1 MESISRLRQ
10 ALFDTLSGKKAVHG
24 VQALLDELMVAKPRL
39 LKLFDVGTR
48 NQQEQREIE
57 SGKALINGKQV
68 AVNAEFARQ
77 VIFLSQQLDCSER
90 YVAGLLQKVVAENP
104 NVGPVDSIEL
114 AISEYHQRRRHLVDS
129 LRYLYEA
136 TIAEAPDD
144 TLVYSQ
150 IYRFVKEE
158 LQGLGPE
165 GVEAS
170 LTLKIIKEFGALDTA
185 LSKTDAARK
194 SARSNTVAPSAQDA
208 GTGSLGADILNARYE
223 SLKYERRHLAATLH
237 ITARL
242 GFLPPS
248 GIMHVVE
255 WLFSNPNHPITYY
268 MLATILAAFDPAD
281 PKSYG
286 AHLRNGLANDT
297 TTVSYMKEKLG
308 PTTTWK
314 EPGLKAT
321 VLLKWT
327 LFLTDFRHRNPNI
340 EHRDGFKTDQLE
352 TQIWSAVQ
360 GDCFPYLA
368 AAIIHLERKQGS
380 SSVPSLLQSITLA
393 TEQVEQRDLPADDFK
408 PAVLNA
414 FETLIRSLLT
424 HASSELRKI
433 KQRQEDVVLSS
444 ARTDRTRGNSRF
456 STAAPEPTAS
466 PRNDIGVLYSLIG
479 ILYSS
484 LPAESALQFWGS
496 GPPVDSTR
504 TSYMEYLESTAGKLP
519 AFLQWAVWSTPV
531 HDATMM
537 MALYDMLAGLAKGQQ
552 SSELAYNFLARGGG
566 EVIQGSTLPSSTSG
580 SALSW
585 ATVFDVLDTWA
596 SSANTARTQP
606 VQPLGQS
613 LFGAPA
619 SMPPQP
625 AQQPVITPKDVLL
638 AQSFL
643 RLLSTVVTFSISVR
657 VAISSHVHF
666 RAIPTLV
673 SLLPLSIPLE
683 LKGALFEALSAFCH
697 PGAGPAGVEI
707 CRAVWTM
714 MERLEVINVRASLQV
729 GFGAG
734 LLPTKGVE
742 VELEEIEAAH
752 GLYPATIPFLKLL
765 STLIH
770 TPRRVSLTD
779 RIIET
784 GTLGTIP
791 ETLGQPYRLPG
802 IGPFVGFVIDNVF
815 AKIPMREY
823 LRPSDRWKLND
834 LCLCFIER
842 CLASFDLES
851 LLAAAENGQLK
862 GDVLIPLLIHPGYD
876 VMTRMLTSSG
886 LQRSILSYLVE
897 GVEGFDKG
905 FAGEEHFFA
914 STIVRVL
921 RIVQRVLEI
930 QDIFLDVLIPLLSD
944 FEGASSVGTIHPRS
958 YFTKFDQSLSF
969 GPQYAPALASYVVYP
984 AYPELVLL
992 SVRIIGILSSS
1003 TSLPNLTILIEQSD
1017 NSERILAGFM
1027 SILETESTE
1036 DVIAAEAA
1044 TEQSTGAGA
1053 PDMDDSMDLSQA
1065 TRLAVLE
1072 LLIQN
1077 TQSPQSH
1084 LNIAHFLLF
1093 GSTKKDQQIQ
1103 DPHALGAQKTCVHV
1117 ILDLL
1122 NAGVPRLK
1130 GKGKDRDLAPF
1141 ATPMFIRLPALAER
1155 CYRIIYQL
1163 SADQSTAEFTMR
1175 YLRTRED
1182 FFARH
1187 LAAVPSQAPETLA
1200 DPFIEVL
1207 YGNGSRVTT
1216 AVSSFSSFLRSRSW
1230 IFDLVA
1236 LELHVLSNKNNQKGI
1251 AELLS
1256 ILFGSEPTYDNHAD
1270 WEDGMLRTFHEV
1282 GQSHMRVI
1290 EFLQSLAFDWT
1301 DSLTVKHIELRFFGQ
1316 LNLQACTRKDVSG
1329 CEIIDRSALL
1339 VLLNTA
1345 RRALYSRN
1353 VVMAAADASQLALES
1368 AYILESCAVENHRR
1382 EIVHAS
1388 ATGFE
1393 SWRRMLDMTLTK
1405 CFHHLPH
1412 DHRES
1417 MLFDLLHILPSIIRS
1432 SDLQESTAVLLAEMT
1447 LSAITKLRED
1457 RHHQVILQTV
1467 AGDHEASSL
1476 PAERLYAIL
1485 TNILECILENSHVEL
1500 VRGNLYASIV
1510 NYVHLIS
1517 TGKPQPPGPASLA
1530 LSTSTSLSLSLAAS
1544 TRNNFLGDSASVAS
1558 PGQTGSSTS
1567 PIQVNSLSLMK
1578 GHLER
1583 VITMISRDAID
1594 GTEVWKTVAFML
1606 LTSLC
1611 QLSAAEKQYSVLSCL
1626 VRHGILSNFVHG
1638 VAESDLLLQSV
1649 LKPDPDDL
1657 NALYVYESKMS
1668 LFIRIAQ
1675 SRIGAERLLE
1685 ANVVTVLAQSDFLD
1699 ARPEGDQA
1707 FIDQDSFLPSAVQRY
1722 HQLLMPALELV
1733 NAVVAVLGSKH
1744 SSASNQALDFL
1755 SKHSPTIVILLKN
1768 EIDDIS
1774 LSLLE
1779 EIHLLVSLCTN
1790 VLPLVPK
1797 TELASTNSGFGAIHA
1812 AILSLSTRC
1821 LGTGRW
1827 TQDVRPITDAEMLS
1841 ASALSSGFSSETR
1854 FDVNV
1859 RQKER
1864 LLRKALVAYIGC
1876 ASEFTEP
1883 EINVMFSPITTVP
1896 RLDDRG
1902 SHFIGEPLS
1911 LQYQVATL
1919 PTLGDA
1925 IEALNGVY
1933 NDLAETLKQISDIS
1947 AELAMKDHIGVE
1959 NIEEASFYYIL
1970 RNKKLSGHRQVIR
1983 SSDNEI
1989 IRDLDV
1995 GQKRSLICRELER
2008 MRDGLQ
2014 DDVKTAILVDTT
2026 EMILLLLWRHML
2038 YYCDE
2043 TRSKSSEKA
2052 YAIRLLS
2059 MPDPQTF
2066 RQDVG
2071 SKLRPVLQRL
2081 KSLGPNLLGNEWRD
2095 NQAYIEIMDRRLRD
2109 TAGLHES

>member
-10 ALFDTLSGKKAVHG
+10 ALFDTFSGKQVANG
-24 VQALLDELMVAKPRL
+24 GQALLDELMVAKPRL
-39 LKLFDVGTR
+39 LKLFDVGAR

-77 VIFLSQQLDCSER
+77 VIFLSQQLECSER
-90 YVAGLLQKVVAENP
+90 YIAGLLQKVVAENP

-129 LRYLYEA
+129 LRYIYEA
-136 TIAEAPDD
+136 TIAEAPDA

-150 IYRFVKEE
+150 IHRFVREE
-158 LQGLGPE
+158 LQGLGPQ
-165 GVEAS
+165 GVESS
-170 LTLKIIKEFGALDTA
+170 LSLKIVREFGALETA

-194 SARSNTVAPSAQDA
+194 SARSNTVAPSAQ

-223 SLKYERRHLAATLH
+223 SLKYERRYLAATLH
-237 ITARL
+237 IMARL

-248 GIMHVVE
+248 GIMRVVE

-281 PKSYG
+281 PKSFG
-286 AHLRNGLANDT
+286 AHLRNALANDA
-297 TTVSYMKEKLG
+297 TTVSYMKQKLG
-308 PTTTWK
+308 PSTIWK

-352 TQIWSAVQ
+352 AQIWSAVQ
-360 GDCFPYLA
+360 GDCFAYLA
-368 AAIIHLERKQGS
+368 AALIHLERKQGS
-380 SSVPSLLQSITLA
+380 SSVPSLLTSITLT
-393 TEQVEQRDLPADDFK
+393 TEQVEQRDLPTDDFK

-444 ARTDRTRGNSRF
+444 ARTDRTRGNHSRF
-456 STAAPEPTAS
+456 STAAPESTAS
-466 PRNDIGVLYSLIG
+466 PRNDIGMLYSLIG

-496 GPPVDSTR
+496 GPPVDSAR

-566 EVIQGSTLPSSTSG
+566 EVIQGSTLPSSSTSG
-580 SALSW
+580 STLSW

-596 SSANTARTQP
+596 SSANTSRTQP

-619 SMPPQP
+619 PMPPPPP

-683 LKGALFEALSAFCH
+683 LKGALFEALSAFCR

-770 TPRRVSLTD
+770 TSRRVSLTD
-779 RIIET
+779 RIIDS

-802 IGPFVGFVIDNVF
+802 ISPFVGFVIDNVF

-823 LRPSDRWKLND
+823 LRPSDRWKMND

-876 VMTRMLTSSG
+876 VMNRMLTSSG

-905 FAGEEHFFA
+905 FAGEEYFFA

-921 RIVQRVLEI
+921 RIVHRVLEI

-944 FEGASSVGTIHPRS
+944 FEGAASVGTIHPRS

-969 GPQYAPALASYVVYP
+969 GPQYVPALASYVAYP

-1003 TSLPNLTILIEQSD
+1003 TSLPNLAILIEQSD

-1027 SILETESTE
+1027 NILETESTE

-1044 TEQSTGAGA
+1044 TEQTTGAGA
-1053 PDMDDSMDLSQA
+1053 PDMDDSLDLSQA

-1077 TQSPQSH
+1077 TQSTQSH

-1103 DPHALGAQKTCVHV
+1103 DPHALGAQKTCIHV

-1130 GKGKDRDLAPF
+1130 GKGKDRDFAPF
-1141 ATPMFIRLPALAER
+1141 AAPMFIRLPALAER

-1163 SADQSTAEFTMR
+1163 SADQATAEFTMR

-1187 LAAVPSQAPETLA
+1187 LAAVPSKAPEALA

-1207 YGNGSRVTT
+1207 YGDGSRVTAT
-1216 AVSSFSSFLRSRSW
+1216 VSSFSSFLRSRSW

-1256 ILFGSEPTYDNHAD
+1256 ILFGSEPTYDNRAD

-1282 GQSHMRVI
+1282 GQSHMRII
-1290 EFLQSLAFDWT
+1290 EFLQSLAFDWR
-1301 DSLTVKHIELRFFGQ
+1301 DSLTVEHIELKFLGQ
-1316 LNLQACTRKDVSG
+1316 LNLQACARKDVSG

-1353 VVMAAADASQLALES
+1353 AVMAAADASQLALES
-1368 AYILESCAVENHRR
+1368 AYVLESCAVENHRR
-1382 EIVHAS
+1382 EIVHAT

-1405 CFHHLPH
+1405 CFHRLPH
-1412 DHRES
+1412 DHREN
-1417 MLFDLLHILPSIIRS
+1417 MLFDLLHVLPSIIRS

-1517 TGKPQPPGPASLA
+1517 SGKPQLPHLTSLT
-1530 LSTSTSLSLSLAAS
+1530 LSMSTSLSLSLTAS
-1544 TRNNFLGDSASVAS
+1544 TRDNFLGNSISVTS
-1558 PGQTGSSTS
+1558 PSQTNSSTS

-1583 VITMISRDAID
+1583 LVTMISRDAID

-1611 QLSAAEKQYSVLSCL
+1611 QLSAAEKQYSVLLCL

-1722 HQLLMPALELV
+1722 HQLFMPALELV

-1755 SKHSPTIVILLKN
+1755 SMHSPTIVILLKN

-1841 ASALSSGFSSETR
+1841 ASVLSSGFSSETR

-1864 LLRKALVAYIGC
+1864 LLRKALVAYIGS

-1883 EINVMFSPITTVP
+1883 EINVMFSPITTAP

-1902 SHFIGEPLS
+1902 SHFI
-1911 LQYQVATL
+1911 ATL

-1959 NIEEASFYYIL
+1959 NIEE
-1970 RNKKLSGHRQVIR
+1970 VIR
-1983 SSDNEI
+1983 NSDTEI

-1995 GQKRSLICRELER
+1995 AQKRSLICRELER
-2008 MRDGLQ
+2008 MRDDLQ
-2014 DDVKTAILVDTT
+2014 DDVKTAIHTT

-2043 TRSKSSEKA
+2043 TRTKSSEKA

-2059 MPDPQTF
+2059 MPDPQSF

-2071 SKLRPVLQRL
+2071 NKLRPVLQRL
-2081 KSLGPNLLGNEWRD
+2081 KSLVGPNLLGKEWRD

-2109 TAGLHES
+2109 TAGLHDINADEMDY

>member
-10 ALFDTLSGKKAVHG
+10 ALFDTFSGKHVANG
-24 VQALLDELMVAKPRL
+24 GQALLDELMVAKPRL
-39 LKLFDVGTR
+39 LKLFDVGAR
-48 NQQEQREIE
+48 NQQEQKEIE

-77 VIFLSQQLDCSER
+77 VIFLSQELECSER
-90 YVAGLLQKVVAENP
+90 YIAGLLQKVVTENP

-129 LRYLYEA
+129 LRYIYEA
-136 TIAEAPDD
+136 TIAEAPDA

-150 IYRFVKEE
+150 IHRFVREE
-158 LQGLGPE
+158 LQGLGSQ
-165 GVEAS
+165 GVENS
-170 LTLKIIKEFGALDTA
+170 LSLKIVKEFGALDTA

-194 SARSNTVAPSAQDA
+194 SARSNTVAPSAQ
-208 GTGSLGADILNARYE
+208 GTGSLGADILNAR
-223 SLKYERRHLAATLH
+223 
-237 ITARL
+237 
-242 GFLPPS
+242 FLPPS
-248 GIMHVVE
+248 GIMRVVE
-255 WLFSNPNHPITYY
+255 WLFSNPSHPITYY

-281 PKSYG
+281 PKSF
-286 AHLRNGLANDT
+286 ANDA
-297 TTVSYMKEKLG
+297 TTVSYMKQKLG
-308 PTTTWK
+308 PSTIWK

-321 VLLKWT
+321 VLLK
-327 LFLTDFRHRNPNI
+327 HRNPNI

-352 TQIWSAVQ
+352 AQIWSAVQ
-360 GDCFPYLA
+360 GDCFAYLA
-368 AAIIHLERKQGS
+368 AALIHLERKQGS
-380 SSVPSLLQSITLA
+380 SSVPSLLTSITLT
-393 TEQVEQRDLPADDFK
+393 TEQVEQRDLPTDDFK
-408 PAVLNA
+408 PTVLNA

-444 ARTDRTRGNSRF
+444 ARTDRTRGNHSRF

-466 PRNDIGVLYSLIG
+466 PRNDIGMLYSLIG

-496 GPPVDSTR
+496 GPTVDSAR

-566 EVIQGSTLPSSTSG
+566 EVIQGSTLPSSSTSG
-580 SALSW
+580 STLSW

-596 SSANTARTQP
+596 SSANTSRTQP

-619 SMPPQP
+619 PMPPPPP

-683 LKGALFEALSAFCH
+683 LKGALFEALSAFCR

-707 CRAVWTM
+707 CRTVWTM
-714 MERLEVINVRASLQV
+714 MERLEVINVRTSLQV
-729 GFGAG
+729 GFGTG

-752 GLYPATIPFLKLL
+752 GLYPATIPFLQLL

-770 TPRRVSLTD
+770 TSRRVSLTD
-779 RIIET
+779 RIIDS
-784 GTLGTIP
+784 GTSGTIP

-802 IGPFVGFVIDNVF
+802 ISPFVGFVIDNVF

-823 LRPSDRWKLND
+823 LRPSDRWKMNN

-862 GDVLIPLLIHPGYD
+862 GDVLLPLLIHPGYD
-876 VMTRMLTSSG
+876 VMNRMLTSSG
-886 LQRSILSYLVE
+886 LQRSILSYVVE

-905 FAGEEHFFA
+905 FAGEEYFFA
-914 STIVRVL
+914 NTIVRVL
-921 RIVQRVLEI
+921 RIVHRILEI

-969 GPQYAPALASYVVYP
+969 SPQYIPALASYVAYP

-1003 TSLPNLTILIEQSD
+1003 TSLPNLAILIEQSN

-1044 TEQSTGAGA
+1044 TEQTTGAGA
-1053 PDMDDSMDLSQA
+1053 PDMDDALDLSQA
-1065 TRLAVLE
+1065 TRLAILE

-1077 TQSPQSH
+1077 TQSTQSH

-1130 GKGKDRDLAPF
+1130 GKGKDREFAPF
-1141 ATPMFIRLPALAER
+1141 AAPMFIRLPALAER

-1163 SADQSTAEFTMR
+1163 SADRATAEFTMR

-1187 LAAVPSQAPETLA
+1187 LAAVPSKAPEALA

-1207 YGNGSRVTT
+1207 YGDGSRVTAT
-1216 AVSSFSSFLRSRSW
+1216 VSSFSSFLRSRSW

-1236 LELHVLSNKNNQKGI
+1236 LELHVLSSKNNQKGI

-1256 ILFGSEPTYDNHAD
+1256 ILFGSEPTYDNRAD

-1282 GQSHMRVI
+1282 GQSHMRII
-1290 EFLQSLAFDWT
+1290 EFLQSLAFDWR
-1301 DSLTVKHIELRFFGQ
+1301 DSLTVEHIELKFLGQ
-1316 LNLQACTRKDVSG
+1316 LNLQACARKDVSG

-1353 VVMAAADASQLALES
+1353 AVMAAADASQLALES
-1368 AYILESCAVENHRR
+1368 AYVLESCAVENHRR
-1382 EIVHAS
+1382 EIVHAT

-1405 CFHHLPH
+1405 CFHRLPH
-1412 DHRES
+1412 DHREN
-1417 MLFDLLHILPSIIRS
+1417 MLFDLLHVLPSIIRS

-1510 NYVHLIS
+1510 NY
-1517 TGKPQPPGPASLA
+1517 PQLPHSAFLA
-1530 LSTSTSLSLSLAAS
+1530 LSMSTSLSSSLTAS
-1544 TRNNFLGDSASVAS
+1544 TRDNFLGNSISVTL
-1558 PGQTGSSTS
+1558 PGQTNSSTS
-1567 PIQVNSLSLMK
+1567 PIQMNSLSLMK

-1583 VITMISRDAID
+1583 LVTMISRDAID

-1611 QLSAAEKQYSVLSCL
+1611 QLSAAEKQYSVLLCL

-1685 ANVVTVLAQSDFLD
+1685 ANVVSVLAQSDFLD

-1722 HQLLMPALELV
+1722 HQLFMPALELV

-1755 SKHSPTIVILLKN
+1755 SMHSPTIVILLKN

-1790 VLPLVPK
+1790 MLPLVPK

-1841 ASALSSGFSSETR
+1841 ASVLSSGFSSETR

-1864 LLRKALVAYIGC
+1864 LLRKALVAYIGS

-1883 EINVMFSPITTVP
+1883 EINE
-1896 RLDDRG
+1896 DRG
-1902 SHFIGEPLS
+1902 SHFI
-1911 LQYQVATL
+1911 ATL

-1959 NIEEASFYYIL
+1959 NIEE
-1970 RNKKLSGHRQVIR
+1970 VIR
-1983 SSDNEI
+1983 SSDTEI

-1995 GQKRSLICRELER
+1995 AQKRSLICRELEH
-2008 MRDGLQ
+2008 MRDDLQ
-2014 DDVKTAILVDTT
+2014 DDVKTAIHTT

-2043 TRSKSSEKA
+2043 TRTKSSEKA

-2059 MPDPQTF
+2059 MPDPQSV

-2071 SKLRPVLQRL
+2071 NKLRPVLQRL
-2081 KSLGPNLLGNEWRD
+2081 KSLVGPSLLGKEWRD

-2109 TAGLHES
+2109 TAGLHDINADEMDY

>member
-10 ALFDTLSGKKAVHG
+10 ALFDTFSGKQVTNG
-24 VQALLDELMVAKPRL
+24 GQALLDELMVAKPRL
-39 LKLFDVGTR
+39 LKLFDVGAR

-77 VIFLSQQLDCSER
+77 VIFLSQQLECSER
-90 YVAGLLQKVVAENP
+90 YIAGLLQKVVGENP

-114 AISEYHQRRRHLVDS
+114 AVSEYHQRRRHLADS
-129 LRYLYEA
+129 LRYIYEA
-136 TIAEAPDD
+136 TIAEAPDA

-150 IYRFVKEE
+150 IHRFVREE
-158 LQGLGPE
+158 LQGLGSQ
-165 GVEAS
+165 GVEDS
-170 LTLKIIKEFGALDTA
+170 LSLKIIKEFGALDTA

-194 SARSNTVAPSAQDA
+194 SARSNTVAPSAQ
-208 GTGSLGADILNARYE
+208 GGGSLGADILNA
-223 SLKYERRHLAATLH
+223 
-237 ITARL
+237 
-242 GFLPPS
+242 P
-248 GIMHVVE
+248 
-255 WLFSNPNHPITYY
+255 
-268 MLATILAAFDPAD
+268 ILAAFDPAD
-281 PKSYG
+281 PKSFG
-286 AHLRNGLANDT
+286 AHLRNGLANDA
-297 TTVSYMKEKLG
+297 TTVSYMKQKLG
-308 PTTTWK
+308 PSTIWK

-352 TQIWSAVQ
+352 AQIWSAVQ
-360 GDCFPYLA
+360 GDCFAYLA
-368 AAIIHLERKQGS
+368 AALIHLERKQGS
-380 SSVPSLLQSITLA
+380 SSVPSLLTSITLT
-393 TEQVEQRDLPADDFK
+393 TEQVEQRDLPTDDFK

-444 ARTDRTRGNSRF
+444 ARTDRTRGNHSRF
-456 STAAPEPTAS
+456 STAAPESTAS
-466 PRNDIGVLYSLIG
+466 PRNDIGMLYSLIG

-496 GPPVDSTR
+496 GPPVDSAR

-519 AFLQWAVWSTPV
+519 AFLQWAIWSTPV

-566 EVIQGSTLPSSTSG
+566 EVIQGSTLPSSSTSG
-580 SALSW
+580 SSLSW

-596 SSANTARTQP
+596 SSANTSRTQP

-619 SMPPQP
+619 PMPPPPP

-683 LKGALFEALSAFCH
+683 LKGALFEALSAFCR

-765 STLIH
+765 M
-770 TPRRVSLTD
+770 SLTD
-779 RIIET
+779 RIIDS

-802 IGPFVGFVIDNVF
+802 ISPFVGF
-815 AKIPMREY
+815 IPMREY
-823 LRPSDRWKLND
+823 LRPSDRWKMND
-834 LCLCFIER
+834 LCL
-842 CLASFDLES
+842 FDLES

-862 GDVLIPLLIHPGYD
+862 GDVLIPLLIHPG
-876 VMTRMLTSSG
+876 SG
-886 LQRSILSYLVE
+886 LQRSILSYL
-897 GVEGFDKG
+897 G
-905 FAGEEHFFA
+905 FAGEEYFFA
-914 STIVRVL
+914 STIVR
-921 RIVQRVLEI
+921 I
-930 QDIFLDVLIPLLSD
+930 QDIFLD
-944 FEGASSVGTIHPRS
+944 GASSVGTIHPRS

-969 GPQYAPALASYVVYP
+969 GPQYVPALASYVAYP

-1003 TSLPNLTILIEQSD
+1003 TSLPNLAILIEQSD

-1027 SILETESTE
+1027 NILETESTE

-1044 TEQSTGAGA
+1044 TEQTTGAGA
-1053 PDMDDSMDLSQA
+1053 PDMDDSLDLSQA
-1065 TRLAVLE
+1065 TRLA
-1072 LLIQN
+1072 N
-1077 TQSPQSH
+1077 TPSTQSH

-1130 GKGKDRDLAPF
+1130 GKGKDRDFAPF
-1141 ATPMFIRLPALAER
+1141 AAPMFIRLPALAER

-1163 SADQSTAEFTMR
+1163 

-1187 LAAVPSQAPETLA
+1187 LAAVPSKAPEALA

-1207 YGNGSRVTT
+1207 YGDGTRVTAT
-1216 AVSSFSSFLRSRSW
+1216 VSSFSSFLRSRSW
-1230 IFDLVA
+1230 IFDL
-1236 LELHVLSNKNNQKGI
+1236 NNQKGI

-1256 ILFGSEPTYDNHAD
+1256 ILFGSEPTYDNRAD

-1282 GQSHMRVI
+1282 GQSHMRII
-1290 EFLQSLAFDWT
+1290 EFLH
-1301 DSLTVKHIELRFFGQ
+1301 LTFLGQ
-1316 LNLQACTRKDVSG
+1316 LNLQACARKDVSG
-1329 CEIIDRSALL
+1329 CEIIDRSAL
-1339 VLLNTA
+1339 
-1345 RRALYSRN
+1345 RALYSP
-1353 VVMAAADASQLALES
+1353 LES
-1368 AYILESCAVENHRR
+1368 AYVLESCAVENHRR
-1382 EIVHAS
+1382 EIVHAT

-1393 SWRRMLDMTLTK
+1393 SWRRMLDMT
-1405 CFHHLPH
+1405 
-1412 DHRES
+1412 EN
-1417 MLFDLLHILPSIIRS
+1417 MLFDLLH
-1432 SDLQESTAVLLAEMT
+1432 ESTAVLLAEMT

-1476 PAERLYAIL
+1476 PAERL
-1485 TNILECILENSHVEL
+1485 HVEL

-1510 NYVHLIS
+1510 NY
-1517 TGKPQPPGPASLA
+1517 PQLPHSASLA
-1530 LSTSTSLSLSLAAS
+1530 LSMSTSLSSIPV
-1544 TRNNFLGDSASVAS
+1544 TPR
-1558 PGQTGSSTS
+1558 GQTNLSTS
-1567 PIQVNSLSLMK
+1567 PIQ

-1583 VITMISRDAID
+1583 LVTMISRDAID
-1594 GTEVWKTVAFML
+1594 GTEVWKT
-1606 LTSLC
+1606 
-1611 QLSAAEKQYSVLSCL
+1611 LSAAEKQYSVLLCL
-1626 VRHGILSNFVHG
+1626 VRHGILSNFVH
-1638 VAESDLLLQSV
+1638 V

-1722 HQLLMPALELV
+1722 HQLFMPALELV

-1755 SKHSPTIVILLKN
+1755 SMHSPTIVILLKN

-1821 LGTGRW
+1821 LGTG
-1827 TQDVRPITDAEMLS
+1827 TPITDAEMLS
-1841 ASALSSGFSSETR
+1841 ASVLSSGFSSETR

-1864 LLRKALVAYIGC
+1864 LLRKALVAYIGS
-1876 ASEFTEP
+1876 ASEFT
-1883 EINVMFSPITTVP
+1883 
-1896 RLDDRG
+1896 
-1902 SHFIGEPLS
+1902 
-1911 LQYQVATL
+1911 ATL

-1959 NIEEASFYYIL
+1959 NIE
-1970 RNKKLSGHRQVIR
+1970 QVIR
-1983 SSDNEI
+1983 DGDTEI

-1995 GQKRSLICRELER
+1995 AQKRSLICRELER
-2008 MRDGLQ
+2008 MRDDLQ
-2014 DDVKTAILVDTT
+2014 DDVKTAIHTT

-2043 TRSKSSEKA
+2043 TRTKSSEKA

-2059 MPDPQTF
+2059 MPDPQSF

-2071 SKLRPVLQRL
+2071 NKLRPVLQRL
-2081 KSLGPNLLGNEWRD
+2081 KSLVGPNLLGKEWRD

-2109 TAGLHES
+2109 TAGLHDINADEMDY